1 MTRITRT
8 TAAVLALAT
17 IAVPTASASVADKP
31 VHHARAGEYVRP
43 TDLVPSSSL
52 KVAPQDLRTPDAI
65 DAAPAQ
71 DIRTADARDAADGR
85 GA

>member
-1 MTRITRT
+1 
-8 TAAVLALAT
+8 
-17 IAVPTASASVADKP
+17 
-31 VHHARAGEYVRP
+31 
-43 TDLVPSSSL
+43 
-52 KVAPQDLRTPDAI
+52 VAPQDLRTPDAI